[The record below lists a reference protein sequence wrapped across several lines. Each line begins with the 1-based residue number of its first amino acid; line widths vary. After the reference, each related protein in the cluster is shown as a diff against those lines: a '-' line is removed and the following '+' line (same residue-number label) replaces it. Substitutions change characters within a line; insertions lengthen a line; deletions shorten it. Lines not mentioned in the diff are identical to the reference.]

1 MADYPEDWEAAVT
14 SAHQIFIAVES
25 AGYRLDHRRYSKQ
38 SALNQL
44 EDAIEQAECLL
55 PIMLE
60 LRERLTVEMAIDRMA
75 DVSCGD

>member
-1 MADYPEDWEAAVT
+1 MADYPEDWQAAFEI
-14 SAHQIFIAVES
+14 AYQIFLSVES
-25 AGYRLDHRRYSKQ
+25 VGYRLDHRRYSKQ

-44 EDAIEQAECLL
+44 DAAIEHAERLL

-60 LRERLTVEMAIDRMA
+60 LREQLTVEMAIDRMA